1 VFGDDDEI
9 GTVNYLTTET
19 TLEAIKLVKKGKA
32 FRLDLPL
39 HLPGRAPDA
48 AERRP
53 VRHSFVVSQ
62 RTPTALSDQ
71 LDDFDTQVSS
81 QWDGLKHHH
90 HPEYGYYN
98 GATREQVLR
107 TKDDKLGIQQWANR
121 IVGRGLLLD
130 VEKFRDD
137 HGRPADH
144 TNPDPITLDDLLG
157 TVADQGVEVKQGD
170 ILLVRTGA
178 MKHYLEANERAGENL
193 PLPWISNGIL
203 PGRDI
208 AEWLWDS
215 HVAMIAADNRALEQS
230 PWLKDLGPL
239 HYRLIPLLG
248 LPLGELFY
256 LEELAADSAEDGVYE
271 SMVVSAPIVLQG
283 GVASPP
289 NALAFK

>member
-1 VFGDDDEI
+1 M
-9 GTVNYLTTET
+9 
-19 TLEAIKLVKKGKA
+19 KKGKA

-39 HLPGRAPDA
+39 HLPSRSANA
-48 AERRP
+48 VERRP
-53 VRHSFVVSQ
+53 VKHTFVVSK

-71 LDDFDTQVSS
+71 IDDFDTQVST

-90 HPEYGYYN
+90 HPEHGYYN
-98 GATREQVLR
+98 GVTRDQVLR
-107 TKDDKLGIQQWANR
+107 TTDDKLGIQQWANR
-121 IVGRGLLLD
+121 IIGRGLLLD
-130 VEKFRDD
+130 VEKYRDD
-137 HGRPADH
+137 QGRPADH
-144 TNPDPITLDDLLG
+144 SNPAPITLDDLQG
-157 TVADQGVEVKQGD
+157 TVAAQGVEIKQGD

-178 MKHYLEANERAGENL
+178 MKFYLEANERAGGTL
-193 PLPWISNGIL
+193 DLPWVSTGIL

-215 HVAMIAADNRALEQS
+215 HVAMFAADNRALEQS
-230 PWLKDLGPL
+230 PWMNELGPL

-256 LEELAADSAEDGVYE
+256 LEDLAADSAADGRYE

-289 NALAFK
+289 NAIALK